1 VSDHAEPSRPSTPP
15 PPVPP
20 PGAPGSSTGEDD
32 ASPESSEPGPPPP
45 PWSARQAPPA
55 SPLPDAAP
63 PAPDGSHVS
72 AGGSHVSPGGSH
84 VSPGGSH
91 VSPGGSHVSP
101 GGLHGPVPGAR
112 PGPPERPGLDDRE
125 RTLDPRVVH
134 VWRIMTA
141 IGLAI
146 PLVPGSVIAMV
157 ALGRFGLLV
166 PLGAVVLLVVFAG
179 WYPRARFTRWRWRL
193 APQALELS
201 YGVVVRT
208 HEAVPYFR
216 IQQIDVAQG
225 PLDRLLDLATLQVT
239 TASASGSAAL
249 PGVPAEQAPL
259 VRAELL
265 ARASEAVSQHEGDLR
280 DAV

>member
-1 VSDHAEPSRPSTPP
+1 MPGTP
-15 PPVPP
+15 
-20 PGAPGSSTGEDD
+20 
-32 ASPESSEPGPPPP
+32 
-45 PWSARQAPPA
+45 
-55 SPLPDAAP
+55 AA
-63 PAPDGSHVS
+63 
-72 AGGSHVSPGGSH
+72 
-84 VSPGGSH
+84 
-91 VSPGGSHVSP
+91 P
-101 GGLHGPVPGAR
+101 GGLHGPAAGTPS
-112 PGPPERPGLDDRE
+112 GPPERPGLDDRE

-146 PLVPGSVIAMV
+146 ALVPGSVIAMV
-157 ALGRFGLLV
+157 ALGRWGTLV
-166 PLGAVVLLVVFAG
+166 PVGAVLLLGVFAG
-179 WYPRARFTRWRWRL
+179 WYPRARFNRWRWRL
-193 APQALELS
+193 TTQALELS

-239 TASASGSAAL
+239 TASASGSASL